1 MKVIQVNQTSKR
13 RASKDERFL
22 QSACDQIF
30 HYFLK
35 KKIRNKKFLM
45 QKSELTVVFLTKA
58 QIKKINFQF
67 RKKDKVTD
75 ILSFASDDPN
85 SLGELLVC
93 HDVIAKQAG
102 EHGHSVDAEL
112 LYMLIHG
119 ILHLLDYDHERSKE
133 ENHLMMRIQDLCFE
147 KLSSS
152 PA

>member
-1 MKVIQVNQTSKR
+1 M
-13 RASKDERFL
+13 
-22 QSACDQIF
+22 F

-35 KKIRNKKFLM
+35 KKVRNKKFLM